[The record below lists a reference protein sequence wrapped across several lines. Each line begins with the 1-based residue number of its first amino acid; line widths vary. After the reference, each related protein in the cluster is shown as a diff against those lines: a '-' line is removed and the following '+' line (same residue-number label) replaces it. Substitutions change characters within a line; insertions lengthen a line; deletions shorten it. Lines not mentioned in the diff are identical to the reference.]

1 MKKTTT
7 YDLGNPFPGLGQAQK
22 CGGLNRVI
30 GIPTL
35 TLLIT
40 GSPMTIQIYIKRYTF
55 FSKVIIFFL
64 YLFINNAPCLYL
76 LQADSMSRY

>member
-7 YDLGNPFPGLGQAQK
+7 YDLGNPCPGLGQAHK

-40 GSPMTIQIYIKRYTF
+40 GSPMTIQIYIKRYNKKNLHQLRMHCVINIAHINS
-55 FSKVIIFFL
+55 FSL
-64 YLFINNAPCLYL
+64 
-76 LQADSMSRY
+76 

>member
-7 YDLGNPFPGLGQAQK
+7 YDLGNPCPGLGQAQK
-22 CGGLNRVI
+22 CGGLNRLI

-40 GSPMTIQIYIKRYTF
+40 GSPMTIQIYIYNDTIKKTAPI
-55 FSKVIIFFL
+55 K
-64 YLFINNAPCLYL
+64 NALCY
-76 LQADSMSRY
+76 